1 MTYGWEK
8 IFTGLMCTEELIS
21 RIDEKLLQSKNK
33 KANNDW
39 KNGQRAWIV
48 TSAKKISGSNQ
59 QTY

>member
-39 KNGQRAWIV
+39 KNGQRAWTV